1 MTAQNGSP
9 GDFIRVITKAPVANI
24 APVARDVTRAVNE
37 NSISSQGDIVAPSDD
52 ADGDTLHISS
62 NSNSSLSELLFSIF
76 SLQNLINL
84 LTIGKCLLVQSKNI
98 SFSES

>member
-62 NSNSSLSELLFSIF
+62 IIYRDVNNQLKTQSMLANRNYSLYTYYGLLNINS
-76 SLQNLINL
+76 
-84 LTIGKCLLVQSKNI
+84 
-98 SFSES
+98 